1 MLKKIPVARLRPGM
15 FIHELCGDWMSH
27 PFWRAQFILKGEGD
41 LRRIV
46 EAGIQHVYIDTA
58 RGLDDVEAVAA
69 EEVQAAV
76 EQEIVNALSAPQ
88 EPIVR
93 VSVREE
99 LARAKRIHEQAHKV
113 IRSMMS
119 DVRLGN
125 AVSLDDAEPVVE
137 AIIQH
142 ENGQQPYSDVEITKA
157 LVLAGVEP
165 KQQSLQASRTVK
177 GGQVATAGTLGAGA
191 IETVQETLEPATTT
205 LMAIAP
211 YLEVAKWALLIVTLV
226 GIGVMLWAR
235 IDDHR
240 KGLR

>member
-1 MLKKIPVARLRPGM
+1 MTTKQPRGIRNNNPGNIRRNGDPWQGLATEQNDREFFTFKSAIYGIRALARLLITYQDKYG
-15 FIHELCGDWMSH
+15 LCTIETIITRWA
-27 PFWRAQFILKGEGD
+27 P
-41 LRRIV
+41 
-46 EAGIQHVYIDTA
+46 
-58 RGLDDVEAVAA
+58 
-69 EEVQAAV
+69 AV
-76 EQEIVNALSAPQ
+76 ENDTKAYIQ
-88 EPIVR
+88 
-93 VSVREE
+93 SV
-99 LARAKRIHEQAHKV
+99 AHHT
-113 IRSMMS
+113 
-119 DVRLGN
+119 GFPPTQT
-125 AVSLDDAEPVVE
+125 LDMHRFEHLKPVVK

-177 GGQVATAGTLGAGA
+177 GGQVATAGMLGAGT
-191 IETVQETLEPATTT
+191 IEAVQETLEPAATT

-211 YLEVAKWALLIVTLV
+211 YLEAAKWALLILTLV